1 MDYETDF
8 LSLHAVAMSLIL
20 ISMRQACLYL
30 VKKSHSSAFTI
41 VELLVVIVV
50 IAILAAI
57 SLVAYSGIS
66 QKAAASVL
74 QSDLSNISTAL
85 KTFQAEKG
93 NYPTTVSIDCNA
105 SPDTNTNKC
114 IKLSSGNSIVGY
126 SANNLS
132 SRKNFYLV
140 ANNNI
145 TAYKVTGETGPTQIS
160 TDSTQPGTTP
170 GAIVVLHAA
179 KANGGTSQG
188 INSPLTTT
196 WYDTSGNGNHGTLTG
211 FSGSPWL
218 GAGSQADPYRLSF
231 DGAQGVTLP
240 NLAFAAN
247 KTFSDEVWFYSIS
260 SALSSGAYAFIAS
273 ESGPT
278 SGNYAVVGWNF
289 YSDYTDYRSLRY
301 YFRAQDGSGTSSGTN
316 FSPDSGWAGVLDG
329 GLHHAVAASN
339 GSVVKLYVDG
349 VLRTSSPPTVPT
361 GTMVVDQDRVGQAR
375 NGQAPYIRPIVS
387 HRVYPFALTA
397 AQVTDNFN
405 AGADW

>member
-1 MDYETDF
+1 
-8 LSLHAVAMSLIL
+8 MSLIL

-105 SPDTNTNKC
+105 SPDTDTNKC

-145 TAYKVTGETGPTQIS
+145 TAYKVTGETGP
-160 TDSTQPGTTP
+160 DSE
-170 GAIVVLHAA
+170 A
-179 KANGGTSQG
+179 
-188 INSPLTTT
+188 
-196 WYDTSGNGNHGTLTG
+196 
-211 FSGSPWL
+211 
-218 GAGSQADPYRLSF
+218 
-231 DGAQGVTLP
+231 
-240 NLAFAAN
+240 
-247 KTFSDEVWFYSIS
+247 
-260 SALSSGAYAFIAS
+260 
-273 ESGPT
+273 
-278 SGNYAVVGWNF
+278 
-289 YSDYTDYRSLRY
+289 
-301 YFRAQDGSGTSSGTN
+301 
-316 FSPDSGWAGVLDG
+316 
-329 GLHHAVAASN
+329 
-339 GSVVKLYVDG
+339 
-349 VLRTSSPPTVPT
+349 
-361 GTMVVDQDRVGQAR
+361 M
-375 NGQAPYIRPIVS
+375 
-387 HRVYPFALTA
+387 
-397 AQVTDNFN
+397 N
-405 AGADW
+405 A